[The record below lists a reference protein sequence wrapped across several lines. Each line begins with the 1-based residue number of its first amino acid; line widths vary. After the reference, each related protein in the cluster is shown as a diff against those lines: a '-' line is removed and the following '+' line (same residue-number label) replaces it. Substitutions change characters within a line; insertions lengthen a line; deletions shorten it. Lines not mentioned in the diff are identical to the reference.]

1 MCSLPPAPPPPP
13 PPLPPNF
20 TSPKITLDNT
30 TPPSHDSVCEWALP
44 DLSLWEVCAR
54 NQICLNKAPY
64 QYKYK
69 HFKSIMQQGPTC
81 GLVALSML
89 LDEQITPEEL
99 MNIAKQNSFSN
110 NGEMF
115 SCNNMAKLAQY
126 AITLINK
133 ENINF
138 CVKMGGLFSEEVI
151 LELLNDNSYDADFNH
166 APCLRNGH
174 TAHWALVCGI
184 IIVSEPSD
192 SYISDPNNVY
202 VLCKHGK
209 SRYLTAWSLSVL
221 DKSNKN
227 LWEFSPKKQQDGLIY
242 TLPEG
247 GIGGENGIRDQ
258 FLIFYGL

>member
-1 MCSLPPAPPPPP
+1 
-13 PPLPPNF
+13 
-20 TSPKITLDNT
+20 
-30 TPPSHDSVCEWALP
+30 
-44 DLSLWEVCAR
+44 
-54 NQICLNKAPY
+54 
-64 QYKYK
+64 
-69 HFKSIMQQGPTC
+69 
-81 GLVALSML
+81 ML

-99 MNIAKQNSFSN
+99 MNIAKQKGFSS

-151 LELLNDNSYDADFNH
+151 LELLNGAVLLVAYDADFNH
-166 APCLRNGH
+166 SPCLRRGH

-184 IIVSEPSD
+184 IIVSEPVE

-209 SRYLTAWSLSVL
+209 SRYLTAWSLNVL

-227 LWEFSPKKQQDGLIY
+227 LWEFSPKKQQDGLVY

>member
-1 MCSLPPAPPPPP
+1 MCSLPPVPPPPP

-20 TSPKITLDNT
+20 TLPKISLDNT
-30 TPPSHDSVCEWALP
+30 TPPNYDNICQWALP
-44 DLSLWEVCAR
+44 ELSVWEVCAK

-69 HFKSIMQQGPTC
+69 KFKSIMQQGPTC

-99 MNIAKQNSFSN
+99 MNIAKQKGFSS

-151 LELLNDNSYDADFNH
+151 LELLNGAV
-166 APCLRNGH
+166 L
-174 TAHWALVCGI
+174 LVAY
-184 IIVSEPSD
+184 P
-192 SYISDPNNVY
+192 
-202 VLCKHGK
+202 
-209 SRYLTAWSLSVL
+209 
-221 DKSNKN
+221 
-227 LWEFSPKKQQDGLIY
+227 F
-242 TLPEG
+242 
-247 GIGGENGIRDQ
+247 
-258 FLIFYGL
+258 